1 MADSITGL
9 SVSPTLLASN
19 KEGGSYEVTF
29 SNMPS
34 GGLSWT
40 ITYNYDTDWITE
52 VIFNNNI
59 ATVTIEENIGTKRSA
74 VIRFYDTANNSD
86 YIDLPIV
93 QKGEGFN
100 CIWLDKTFEPLSF
113 KAGENYHY
121 RLQDH
126 STNKIIYEGITVP
139 ISDTEKPLGINIP
152 RLTDSYIHSDV
163 IDDLREDMTLR
174 NLDGSLSVDFYNMTG
189 SAFSFVETFNYWN
202 DWSGPGYNTVYD
214 TTKSINDPI
223 NYKGCNNMV
232 IPFCIYDD
240 EIADYTV
247 VETKKDGTQVD
258 HSLGKPSS
266 AFMYSAGEFFD
277 AKSVSLKKGSDT
289 LLTYDMDNCGEGFLL
304 YKNRFGG
311 WDSFLIEGNI
321 YKYDEY
327 TRLTAIHPKYPNSY
341 GHSRE
346 KKTDSSTI
354 KTKYEINTGWL
365 TDEQAERLVFHLMSS
380 TTVALRLFSDKNT
393 GAFPYNMVSVSIVNT
408 SAEYKKFKN
417 GKKMINYTITLEEN
431 DTKQV
436 KR

>member
-1 MADSITGL
+1 MADSIT
-9 SVSPTLLASN
+9 VSPALLTFD
-19 KEGGSYEVTF
+19 KEGGSYDVTF

-34 GGLSWT
+34 GGLSWN

-52 VIFNNNI
+52 VAFNNNI
-59 ATVTIEENIGTKRSA
+59 ATVTAEENAGIKRSA
-74 VIRFYDTANNSD
+74 VIRFSNPANND
-86 YIDLPIV
+86 YIDLSIV

-100 CIWLDKTFEPLSF
+100 CIWLDKSYEPLSF

-121 RLQDH
+121 RLQEH
-126 STNKIIYEGITVP
+126 KTNKIIYEGITVP
-139 ISDTEKPLGINIP
+139 LSATEKPLGINIP
-152 RLTDSYIHSDV
+152 RLTDSYIHSDA

-174 NLDGSLSVDFYNMTG
+174 KLDGSLSVDFYNMTG
-189 SAFSFVETFNYWN
+189 TAFSFVDTFNYWN
-202 DWSGPGYNTVYD
+202 DWSGPGYKTVYD
-214 TTKSINDPI
+214 ITQSINDPI
-223 NYKGCNNMV
+223 NHKGCNNMV
-232 IPFCIYDD
+232 IPFCIYDA
-240 EIADYTV
+240 EAADYTV

-258 HSLGKPSS
+258 YPLGTPLY
-266 AFMYSAGEFFD
+266 AFMYAAGEFFD

-354 KTKYEINTGWL
+354 KTTYEIHTGWL

-380 TTVALRLFSDKNT
+380 TTVSLRLFSDKNT
-393 GAFPYNMVSVSIVNT
+393 GDFPYNMVSVSIVNT